1 VIESILKVAA
11 SYLLGSIL
19 GSLVLGR
26 LTGRGDIRAVGS
38 RNPGSTNAL
47 RAYGKKFALGVAAID
62 IGKGWVA
69 TRLLPALALPLPPA
83 SSEAR
88 EWIPAACGAA
98 VMLGHAYPVWFGFRG
113 GKAFATF
120 LGAVLGLAL
129 RLAIPVLLAWALVL
143 VLTGFVGL
151 ASIVA
156 AALLPLFL
164 VPAGLTAGRSLLAF
178 AIFAAVLVIFTHRAN
193 IVRMRAGCE
202 PRVRRLWLFGRRP
215 AS

>member
-1 VIESILKVAA
+1 VIELVLKAVA
-11 SYLLGSIL
+11 SYLIGSIL

-26 LTGRGDIRAVGS
+26 MTGRGDIRALGS
-38 RNPGSTNAL
+38 GNPGSTNAL
-47 RAYGKKFALGVAAID
+47 RAYGKAFALGVAAID

-69 TRLLPALALPLPPA
+69 TRWLPPLMLPVAFA
-83 SSEAR
+83 SGEVR

-113 GKAFATF
+113 GKAVATF
-120 LGAVLGLAL
+120 LGAVLGVVP
-129 RLAIPVLLAWALVL
+129 RLVLPIIVVWALTI

-151 ASIVA
+151 ASMVA
-156 AALLPLFL
+156 AALLPLLL
-164 VPAGLTAGRSLLAF
+164 VSAHLAADRPF
-178 AIFAAVLVIFTHRAN
+178 VAFSIFAALLVIFTHRAN

-202 PRVRRLWLFGRRP
+202 PRARRVWLFGRRA